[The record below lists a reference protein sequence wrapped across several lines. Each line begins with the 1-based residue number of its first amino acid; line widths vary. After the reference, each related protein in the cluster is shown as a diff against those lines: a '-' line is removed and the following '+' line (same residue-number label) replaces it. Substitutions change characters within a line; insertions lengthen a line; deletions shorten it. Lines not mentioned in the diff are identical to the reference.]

1 MPYGHITAA
10 VRALRPCAP
19 ATMARRAAS
28 QLAQI
33 EAGLAKAQ
41 PVRTG
46 DRSSIVAAVLRQPHV
61 RPHPRGDGHSSHPQ
75 GLDCL
80 FILRSSDPQ
89 GSRWS
94 GQVAFPGGHVEE
106 GESDLEAVAR
116 ECREE
121 VGLHL
126 DAPGHYRCI
135 GRVSPEMLYGDAF
148 FALPLR
154 YRLALCLT
162 PQRCTQVADRSVYR
176 SEKQSSLLVRCY
188 VFEQL
193 IHEPMTA
200 DPAEV
205 AACGWTP
212 LDALLHDDLIVP
224 LPAVVGGD
232 DPLWSGFASVPLPI
246 TDDDMAL
253 PVGREMSKAD
263 CRARFALWG
272 LTLSICNDWLTSCE
286 MRRHAIALPKQA
298 AI

>member
-1 MPYGHITAA
+1 MTA
-10 VRALRPCAP
+10 V
-19 ATMARRAAS
+19 ARRAAA

-33 EAGLAKAQ
+33 EVGLAKAQ

-61 RPHPRGDGHSSHPQ
+61 RPLPRVDSAADP

-135 GRVSPEMLYGDAF
+135 GRVSP
-148 FALPLR
+148 P
-154 YRLALCLT
+154 CLIT
-162 PQRCTQVADRSVYR
+162 RCRSR
-176 SEKQSSLLVRCY
+176 S
-188 VFEQL
+188 
-193 IHEPMTA
+193 A
-200 DPAEV
+200 
-205 AACGWTP
+205 
-212 LDALLHDDLIVP
+212 
-224 LPAVVGGD
+224 
-232 DPLWSGFASVPLPI
+232 
-246 TDDDMAL
+246 
-253 PVGREMSKAD
+253 
-263 CRARFALWG
+263 
-272 LTLSICNDWLTSCE
+272 
-286 MRRHAIALPKQA
+286 
-298 AI
+298 